1 MEGNFNN
8 NYGYQQQPQQ
18 VYMNHMQHQAV
29 NANVQ
34 GAKIS
39 IIGVGGGGGN
49 AVDYMKEYNIEG
61 VQYIAINTDYQD
73 LEKKAADIKLSIG
86 TLGAGGDPSVARAA
100 AEEMRSEIK
109 KVIQGQ
115 DMIFITAGMGG
126 GTGTGAS
133 PIVAEI
139 AKELNILTIAV
150 VTTPFKFEGPRRRT
164 NAENGISELKKNV
177 DTLIVIPNDKLLS
190 YKTSTNKVRSMFLAP
205 NEVLFRSV
213 KGIAEIITKE
223 GLINIDFADVKQ
235 VMKDAGEAVVGL
247 GIAEQGKDVLSAVRE
262 AIESPLLDRNIKGAK
277 KLLLNIT
284 MSPDGSFE
292 DFQNIVEE
300 VIAYSENPDLD
311 VMLGVMTEENSI
323 DTRVTIVATGF
334 DNEIKP
340 VSETVVNHSAHTTEE
355 VRHENNNGENHVSEQ
370 PFIYPRFDD

>member
-8 NYGYQQQPQQ
+8 NYNGYQQQQ
-18 VYMNHMQHQAV
+18 VYMNNMQHQAV

-61 VQYIAINTDYQD
+61 VQYIAINTDFQD
-73 LEKKAADIKLSIG
+73 LEKKAADIKFSIG

-100 AEEMRSEIK
+100 ADEMRNEIK
-109 KVIQGQ
+109 KIIQGQ

-139 AKELNILTIAV
+139 ARELNILTIAV

-164 NAENGISELKKNV
+164 NAENGINELKKHV
-177 DTLIVIPNDKLLS
+177 DTLIVIPNDKLLT

-213 KGIAEIITKE
+213 KGIAEVITKE
-223 GLINIDFADVKQ
+223 GLINIDFADVKY

-247 GIAEQGKDVLSAVRE
+247 GIAEQGKEASVAVRE

-284 MSPDGSFE
+284 ISPEAPFE
-292 DFQNIVEE
+292 DFHKIVDE
-300 VIAYSENPDLD
+300 VTAYSENPDLD
-311 VMLGVMTEENSI
+311 VMLGVMTDESTT

-334 DNEIKP
+334 DNKIESVASTVEVIRE
-340 VSETVVNHSAHTTEE
+340 SENHTEE
-355 VRHENNNGENHVSEQ
+355 NSVKEQ
-370 PFIYPRFDD
+370 SFVFPRFDD

>member
-1 MEGNFNN
+1 MDNNYNGYQKPNQIYINN
-8 NYGYQQQPQQ
+8 N
-18 VYMNHMQHQAV
+18 QHQLATPDI
-29 NANVQ
+29 Q

-73 LEKKAADIKLSIG
+73 LEKKAADIKVSIG
-86 TLGAGGDPSVARAA
+86 TLGAGGDPNVARAA
-100 AEEMRSEIK
+100 AENMRSEIK
-109 KVIQGQ
+109 KIIQGQ

-139 AKELNILTIAV
+139 AKELDILTIAV
-150 VTTPFKFEGPRRRT
+150 VTTPFDFEGPNRRA
-164 NAENGISELKKNV
+164 NAENGINELKKNV
-177 DTLIVIPNDKLLS
+177 DTLIVIPNQKLFS
-190 YKTSTNKVRSMFLAP
+190 NKTSINKLKNMFLAP

-235 VMKDAGEAVVGL
+235 VMKNAGEAVVGL
-247 GIAEQGKDVLSAVRE
+247 GIAEQGKDVLTAVKE

-277 KLLLNIT
+277 KILLNIT

-292 DFQNIVEE
+292 DFQNIIEE
-300 VIAYSENPDLD
+300 VIAYSENPNVD
-311 VMLGVMTEENSI
+311 VMFGIITDDDI
-323 DTRVTIVATGF
+323 TDTRVTIVATGF
-334 DNEIKP
+334 EKEIKS
-340 VSETVVNHSAHTTEE
+340 VASTIDYDVNANKNVE
-355 VRHENNNGENHVSEQ
+355 ENNNEENHSVEQ
-370 PFIYPRFDD
+370 PFVYPRFDD

>member
-1 MEGNFNN
+1 MDNN
-8 NYGYQQQPQQ
+8 IYNGQKSQQ
-18 VYMNHMQHQAV
+18 VYINHNNQYQAV
-29 NANVQ
+29 NANIK

-100 AEEMRSEIK
+100 AEDMRSEIK
-109 KVIQGQ
+109 KIIQGQ

-139 AKELNILTIAV
+139 ARELDILTIAV
-150 VTTPFKFEGPRRRT
+150 VTTPFKFEGPRRKS
-164 NAENGISELKKNV
+164 NAENGINELKKNV
-177 DTLIVIPNDKLLS
+177 DTLIVIPNDKLLT
-190 YKTSTNKVRSMFLAP
+190 YKTATNKVKSMFLAP

-235 VMKDAGEAVVGL
+235 IMKDSGEAVVGL
-247 GIAEQGKDVLSAVRE
+247 GIAEQGKDVLTAVRE
-262 AIESPLLDRNIKGAK
+262 AIENPLLDRNIKGAK

-284 MSPDGSFE
+284 MSPDAAFE
-292 DFQNIVEE
+292 DFHNIAEE
-300 VIAYSENPDLD
+300 VTIYSENPDID
-311 VMLGVMTEENSI
+311 VMLGIMTEDNI
-323 DTRVTIVATGF
+323 TDTRVTIIATGF
-334 DNEIKP
+334 
-340 VSETVVNHSAHTTEE
+340 ETEVKSIASTIDSSHVEVQRNVEE
-355 VRHENNNGENHVSEQ
+355 DEDRESSSVEQ
-370 PFIYPRFDD
+370 PFVYPRFDD

>member
-1 MEGNFNN
+1 MDNN
-8 NYGYQQQPQQ
+8 IYNGQKSQQ
-18 VYMNHMQHQAV
+18 VYINHNNQYQAV
-29 NANVQ
+29 NANIK

-100 AEEMRSEIK
+100 AEDMRSEIK
-109 KVIQGQ
+109 KIIQGQ

-139 AKELNILTIAV
+139 ARELDILTIAV
-150 VTTPFKFEGPRRRT
+150 VTTPFKFEGPRRKS
-164 NAENGISELKKNV
+164 NAENGINELKKNV
-177 DTLIVIPNDKLLS
+177 DTLIVIPNDKLLT
-190 YKTSTNKVRSMFLAP
+190 YKTATNKVKSMFLAP

-235 VMKDAGEAVVGL
+235 IMKDSGEAVVGL
-247 GIAEQGKDVLSAVRE
+247 GIAEQGKDVLTAVRE
-262 AIESPLLDRNIKGAK
+262 AIENPLLDRNIKGAK

-284 MSPDGSFE
+284 MSPDAAFE
-292 DFQNIVEE
+292 DFHNIAEE
-300 VIAYSENPDLD
+300 VTIYSENPDID
-311 VMLGVMTEENSI
+311 VMLGIMTEDNI
-323 DTRVTIVATGF
+323 TDTRVTIIATGF
-334 DNEIKP
+334 ETEVKSIASTIDSSHVEVQRNVEEDDDREISS
-340 VSETVVNHSAHTTEE
+340 V
-355 VRHENNNGENHVSEQ
+355 EQ
-370 PFIYPRFDD
+370 PFVYPRFDD